1 MNYPGESA
9 KHEQKRMETTK
20 QKTISLGF
28 LTVRKHPS
36 RGYFGG
42 FLVLNLLARPLEFH
56 CTLPVQPTRAQQILY
71 GATLDEFISGEQI
84 ARALILKAKSSLEV
98 VFTDT
103 LAALSGRHVQETP
116 LIAIDGSWER
126 SENTIG
132 HPVSQGH
139 ELKSISAL
147 DYRFSVLSQYESDLQ
162 RIHAL
167 FHKNDSSI
175 DLIEPFGRIEE
186 ALLEAHPAAK
196 AA

>member
-1 MNYPGESA
+1 
-9 KHEQKRMETTK
+9 METTK

-42 FLVLNLLARPLEFH
+42 FLVLNVLARPLEFH

-126 SENTIG
+126 SDPSSGAIVVDLLRGTS
-132 HPVSQGH
+132 PVLG
-139 ELKSISAL
+139 EFTGRRPPRYLSI
-147 DYRFSVLSQYESDLQ
+147 
-162 RIHAL
+162 
-167 FHKNDSSI
+167 
-175 DLIEPFGRIEE
+175 P
-186 ALLEAHPAAK
+186 
-196 AA
+196 